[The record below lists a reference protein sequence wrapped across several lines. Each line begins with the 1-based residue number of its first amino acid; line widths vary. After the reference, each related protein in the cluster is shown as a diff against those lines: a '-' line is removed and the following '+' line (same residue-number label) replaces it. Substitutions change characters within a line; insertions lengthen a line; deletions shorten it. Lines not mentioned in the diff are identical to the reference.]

1 MTLSAWDIYW
11 VTRLDEISI
20 LMTLVFAWTAAAT
33 GFFAVSWV
41 SNRGDYERRCCN
53 GLEKQKTAERL
64 LKWLVPILIAVG
76 LTNAF
81 IPNTKQA
88 AAMIVLPAIVNSEA
102 VQQLPAELTMLAREW
117 LQELRP
123 TKKGGSK

>member
-1 MTLSAWDIYW
+1 MTLTAWDIYW

-20 LMTLVFAWTAAAT
+20 VLSLFLWL
-33 GFFAVSWV
+33 GFFVCGMALLAYFIDD
-41 SNRGDYERRCCN
+41 DYTGC
-53 GLEKQKTAERL
+53 KTFAARL
-64 LKWLVPILIAVG
+64 APVLIVVAIV
-76 LTNAF
+76 NAF

-102 VQQLPAELTMLAREW
+102 VQKLPGELTTLAREW

-123 TKKGGSK
+123 AKKGGAK

>member
-1 MTLSAWDIYW
+1 MTLTAWDIYW

-20 LMTLVFAWTAAAT
+20 ALGLAITA
-33 GFFAVSWV
+33 
-41 SNRGDYERRCCN
+41 
-53 GLEKQKTAERL
+53 L
-64 LKWLVPILIAVG
+64 LIVLALSTFVYFVTEFEIKGAKKLACGLVPWIIG
-76 LTNAF
+76 LALVNTF

-102 VQQLPAELTMLAREW
+102 VQQIPGELTTLAREW

-123 TKKGGSK
+123 AKKGGSK

>member
-1 MTLSAWDIYW
+1 MTISAWTIYW
-11 VTRLDEISI
+11 ITRLDEISI
-20 LMTLVFAWTAAAT
+20 LLTISFVLIAIVTVF
-33 GFFAVSWV
+33 FCFSWV
-41 SNRGDYERRCCN
+41 ANRDDYERQYHN
-53 GLEKQKTAERL
+53 GVEKQKTAVGL
-64 LKWLVPILIAVG
+64 LKWLVPVLIAVG

-102 VQQLPAELTMLAREW
+102 VQELPSELTTLAREW

-123 TKKGGSK
+123 KKESK

>member
-20 LMTLVFAWTAAAT
+20 ALTFAIP
-33 GFFAVSWV
+33 V
-41 SNRGDYERRCCN
+41 
-53 GLEKQKTAERL
+53 
-64 LKWLVPILIAVG
+64 LIAVLALSMFIYAVSEFELQGARKLAVKLIPWIVG
-76 LTNAF
+76 LTAVNVF

-102 VQQLPAELTMLAREW
+102 VQQIPNELTTLAREW

-123 TKKGGSK
+123 AKKGGAK

>member
-1 MTLSAWDIYW
+1 MILTAWDIYW

-20 LMTLVFAWTAAAT
+20 VLSLFVEGGFAACGFSMFAYFVAQGKFIWFKTFAAHLAP
-33 GFFAVSWV
+33 V
-41 SNRGDYERRCCN
+41 
-53 GLEKQKTAERL
+53 
-64 LKWLVPILIAVG
+64 LIVVAIV
-76 LTNAF
+76 NAF

-102 VQQLPAELTMLAREW
+102 VQQIPSELTTLAREW

-123 TKKGGSK
+123 ATKRGAK

>member
-1 MTLSAWDIYW
+1 MTLTAWDIYW

-20 LMTLVFAWTAAAT
+20 VLVLFVGAGIVACWLSMLGYWISEGDAP
-33 GFFAVSWV
+33 GFKTFAV
-41 SNRGDYERRCCN
+41 
-53 GLEKQKTAERL
+53 RL
-64 LKWLVPILIAVG
+64 APVIIGMAIV
-76 LTNAF
+76 NAF

-102 VQQLPAELTMLAREW
+102 VQQIPGELTTLAREW

-123 TKKGGSK
+123 AKKGGSK

>member
-1 MTLSAWDIYW
+1 MTLTAWDIYW

-20 LMTLVFAWTAAAT
+20 LLTVSFVLIAIVTVF
-33 GFFAVSWV
+33 FCFSWV
-41 SNRGDYERRCCN
+41 ANRDDYERRYHN
-53 GLEKQKTAERL
+53 GAEKQTTAVGL
-64 LKWLVPILIAVG
+64 LKWLVPTLIAVG
-76 LTNAF
+76 LINAF

-102 VQQLPAELTMLAREW
+102 VQQIPNELTTLAREW

-123 TKKGGSK
+123 AKKGGSK